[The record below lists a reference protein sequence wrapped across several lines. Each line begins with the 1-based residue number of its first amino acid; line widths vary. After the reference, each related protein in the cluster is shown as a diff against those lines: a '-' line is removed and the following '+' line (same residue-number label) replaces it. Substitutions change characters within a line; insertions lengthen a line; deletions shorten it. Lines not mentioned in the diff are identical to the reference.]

1 MEARVRAGL
10 RLCLLP
16 IAALLGAAAEPAGP
30 ESASAYIGPHS
41 RIEIEPGRRINL
53 LCMGSGKHTVLFD
66 SGGSDWSV
74 IWALVQPEV
83 AKGARACAYDRAG
96 MGHSDPAPIPRS
108 PAAIV
113 EDLHKLIRAAGLKR
127 PLVLVGH
134 SLGGFNVKLYAAL
147 YPEDVAGMVLVDPAE
162 ERGWD
167 RTRGEIRSRYGARLA
182 ARAELLDSTF
192 LEWLVSR
199 YRSCAEAAGT
209 DGLDPASPAYK
220 RCTDPVRPKLGPE
233 IAAERMKI
241 QATAAY
247 QSAQASEI
255 VNSVYGD
262 ARADRAYAGLF
273 RPGLLGSKPV
283 IVLSHGLYDRDDPLD
298 VLSFDQGV
306 RLHRQ
311 SASLSRRGRQRIVP
325 DSHHNIEI
333 DAPKAIV
340 EAVAEVL
347 AGLRTGAPRQGHRLG
362 GDGPTKIP
370 RRRR

>member
-1 MEARVRAGL
+1 MP
-10 RLCLLP
+10 RLFPFCLLP
-16 IAALLGAAAEPAGP
+16 LAALLGAAAEPPSP
-30 ESASAYIGPHS
+30 EAASAYIGPHS
-41 RIEIEPGRRINL
+41 LIEVEPGRRINL
-53 LCMGSGKHTVLFD
+53 VCMGSGDRTVLFD

-96 MGHSDPAPIPRS
+96 LGHSDPAPLPRS

-113 EDLHKLIRAAGLKR
+113 EDLHKLIRSADLKR

-167 RTRGEIRSRYGARLA
+167 RTRRALRSRFGGSLA

-209 DGLDPASPAYK
+209 EGLDPASPTYG

-241 QATAAY
+241 QSTAAY
-247 QSAQASEI
+247 QAAQASEI

-262 ARADRAYAGLF
+262 VRADRAYAGLF

-283 IVLSHGLYDRDDPLD
+283 IVLTHGLYDRDDPLD
-298 VLSFDQGV
+298 VMSFDQGV
-306 RLHRQ
+306 RLHRR
-311 SASLSRRGRQRIVP
+311 SAALSRRGRQRVVP
-325 DSHHNIEI
+325 GTGHNIEI
-333 DAPKAIV
+333 DDPGAIV

-347 AGLRTGAPRQGHRLG
+347 AELR
-362 GDGPTKIP
+362 
-370 RRRR
+370 